1 MNRRFVGK
9 IMQFTLLS
17 LAFVVLVIVATMPAH
32 KTMAAL
38 AMSTTLDEVDAWQA
52 VTAGTM
58 VVGSEEDIHLNY
70 RTIVCIEWALIE
82 AVAHDGS
89 GGISIEISYGD
100 DNWIEFWGPVGFT
113 AETAATT
120 QTAEDPTVAGD
131 TTVTLDNSSTGDFD
145 VVGRKWFIKDGTI
158 GNSESVRT
166 KSDDTNVVTLCQ
178 DTLREHA
185 VDSDVYDRVDEWVVA
200 IPGGVAYFRILA
212 NNGDA
217 DCDGAFT
224 SRKLNL
230 TGL

>member
-1 MNRRFVGK
+1 MKKYAGK
-9 IMQFTLLS
+9 IMRWTLVS
-17 LAFVVLVIVATMPAH
+17 LTCVVLMIICIMPAH
-32 KTMAAL
+32 KTMAAPT
-38 AMSTTLDEVDAWQA
+38 MSTTLDEVDAWQA

-70 RTIVCIEWALIE
+70 RTIVCIEWAPIE

-89 GGISIEISYGD
+89 GGISIEISYAD
-100 DNWIEFWGPVGFT
+100 DNWIHFLGPVAFT
-113 AETAATT
+113 AETVATT
-120 QTAEDPTVAGD
+120 QTAEDPTSAGD
-131 TTVTLDNSSTGDFD
+131 TTVTLDDSSTGDFD

-178 DTLREHA
+178 DTMREHA
-185 VDSDVYDRVDEWVVA
+185 VNSDVYDRVDEWVVS
-200 IPGGVAYFRILA
+200 IPGGVAYFRILV

-217 DCDGAFT
+217 DCDGAFM

>member
-1 MNRRFVGK
+1 MKKHTGK
-9 IMQFTLLS
+9 IMRWTWAS
-17 LAFVVLVIVATMPAH
+17 LICVVLMLICTMPGHRAQ
-32 KTMAAL
+32 AAL
-38 AMSTTLDEVDAWQA
+38 AMSQTLDEVDAWQV

-58 VVGSEEDIHLNY
+58 VGGSAEDISANY
-70 RTIVCIEWALIE
+70 RTFVCIEWAPIE

-89 GGISIEISYGD
+89 GGVSIEISYGD

-113 AETAATT
+113 AETVATT
-120 QTAEDPTVAGD
+120 QTAENPTSAGD
-131 TTVTLDNSSTGDFD
+131 TTVTLDDSSTGDFD

-166 KSDDTNVVTLCQ
+166 KSDNTNVVTLCQ

-185 VDSDVYDRVDEWVVA
+185 VDSNVYDRVDEWVVE
-200 IPGGVAYFRILA
+200 IQGGIAYFRILT

-224 SRKLNL
+224 SRRLNL